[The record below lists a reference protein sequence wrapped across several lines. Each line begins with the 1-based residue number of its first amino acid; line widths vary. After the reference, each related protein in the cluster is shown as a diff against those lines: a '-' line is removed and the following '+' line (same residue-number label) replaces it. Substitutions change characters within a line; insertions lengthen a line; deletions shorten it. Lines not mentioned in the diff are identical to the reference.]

1 MKKSIKILYVL
12 VLFVG
17 FFLKTFSQNCTSLN
31 YGSSLPINSIDEEIK
46 NVSIGTLNNTSSCAT
61 LAGGIGSILNR
72 YSNYAGQIASPTLM
86 QSLSYPLS
94 ITLFECSGV
103 TYSGSVSVYIDYN
116 QNGLFTDAGEKVYSA
131 ASILFSL
138 SGTLVSSN
146 ITIPGNAMLGTT
158 RMRVIGAHG
167 ATVTPTGSYNF
178 GETED
183 YCVTIGGTAP
193 TPPSNDLCSGATSI
207 SCATSFLAGT
217 TVASVSEPP
226 PAGASISNY
235 GVWYKFTGNGQQTTI
250 SSDADAL
257 FDQEMVILTGSSCGS
272 FSILASQDNSG
283 SGGIETY
290 SFTTTNA
297 QQYYVYIA
305 HYNPSSNTTGN
316 FTISRSCSAA
326 PSTPPSNDLCSGAT
340 IISCA
345 TSSLAGT
352 TVGSVYEPPPAGAFV
367 SNFGVWY
374 NFMGDGQQTTISS
387 VADPLFDHAMV
398 ILKGTWSCGSFSILA
413 SQDNSSIGGTETYSF
428 TTTFAQQYYV
438 YIAHFNPSSNT
449 TGNFTISRSCSAPT
463 ITNSCTQ
470 SNFGSSEANFSDD
483 EEIFNVTFGSL
494 NNTSNCSSIAPGP
507 GSIKNMYSNY
517 TGSLLTPTISVGNTY
532 MLSVTLSEC
541 GTYSYTGGVSAY
553 IDYNANGVF
562 TDQGENVWNNPN
574 CDFTFGGTTYS
585 SNILIPANTTLG
597 YKRMRV
603 IASSSGTLSPTALY
617 SFGETEDYCIEISP
631 NDGTSITTQNLFDLN
646 VIVYPNPTSD
656 QITIQLATNNNYKIL
671 ILNALG
677 QVIYTKDA
685 EINNSLD
692 LINFDSGLYFLKVI
706 DKNLTLYTSR
716 IIKK

>member
-217 TVASVSEPP
+217 TVA
-226 PAGASISNY
+226 
-235 GVWYKFTGNGQQTTI
+235 
-250 SSDADAL
+250 
-257 FDQEMVILTGSSCGS
+257 
-272 FSILASQDNSG
+272 
-283 SGGIETY
+283 
-290 SFTTTNA
+290 
-297 QQYYVYIA
+297 
-305 HYNPSSNTTGN
+305 
-316 FTISRSCSAA
+316 
-326 PSTPPSNDLCSGAT
+326 
-340 IISCA
+340 
-345 TSSLAGT
+345 
-352 TVGSVYEPPPAGAFV
+352 SVYEPPPAGAFV

-603 IASSSGTLSPTALY
+603 IAAYSGTMSPTGSY
-617 SFGETEDYCIEISP
+617 SYGETEDYCIEISP

-677 QVIYTKDA
+677 QFIYTKDA

>member
-31 YGSSLPINSIDEEIK
+31 YGSSLPTNSTDEEIK
-46 NVSIGTLNNTSSCAT
+46 NVSIGTLNNTSSCAS

-158 RMRVIGAHG
+158 RMRVIGAYG
-167 ATVTPTGSYNF
+167 ATVTPTGSYSY

-226 PAGASISNY
+226 PAGAFVSNY

-250 SSDADAL
+250 SSVADAL

-283 SGGIETY
+283 SGGTETY

-305 HYNPSSNTTGN
+305 HFSTSSNTTGN
-316 FTISRSCSAA
+316 FTISRSCSTA
-326 PSTPPSNDLCSGAT
+326 PP
-340 IISCA
+340 I
-345 TSSLAGT
+345 
-352 TVGSVYEPPPAGAFV
+352 
-367 SNFGVWY
+367 
-374 NFMGDGQQTTISS
+374 
-387 VADPLFDHAMV
+387 
-398 ILKGTWSCGSFSILA
+398 
-413 SQDNSSIGGTETYSF
+413 
-428 TTTFAQQYYV
+428 
-438 YIAHFNPSSNT
+438 
-449 TGNFTISRSCSAPT
+449 
-463 ITNSCTQ
+463 NSCTQ
-470 SNFGSSEANFSDD
+470 LNFGSSQANFSDD

-541 GTYSYTGGVSAY
+541 GTYSFTGGVSAY

-562 TDQGENVWNNPN
+562 TDQGENVWNKPN
-574 CDFTFGGTTYS
+574 CDFTLGGTTYS

-656 QITIQLATNNNYKIL
+656 QITIQLSTNNNYKIL

>member
-1 MKKSIKILYVL
+1 MKKSIKILCVL
-12 VLFVG
+12 VLFIG
-17 FFLKTFSQNCTSLN
+17 FFVKTFSQNCTSLN

-46 NVSIGTLNNTSSCAT
+46 NVTISTLNNTSSCAT

-72 YSNYAGQIASPTLM
+72 YSNYTGQITSPTLI
-86 QSLSYPLS
+86 QSVSYSLS
-94 ITLFECSGV
+94 ITLFECGAIQNLGCV
-103 TYSGSVSVYIDYN
+103 NVYIDYN
-116 QNGLFTDAGEKVYSA
+116 QNGLFTDAGENVYSA
-131 ASILFSL
+131 ASILFTL
-138 SGTLVSSN
+138 TGTLVSTS
-146 ITIPGNAMLGTT
+146 ITIPVNAMLGTT
-158 RMRVIGAHG
+158 RMRVIGSYG
-167 ATVTPTGSYNF
+167 ATMTPTGSYNY

-183 YCVTIGGTAP
+183 YCVTIGGSVP
-193 TPPSNDLCSGATSI
+193 TTPSNDLCSGATSI
-207 SCATSFLAGT
+207 SCATSSLAGT
-217 TVASVSEPP
+217 TVGSVSEPP
-226 PAGASISNY
+226 PAGASVSNY

-283 SGGIETY
+283 SGGTETY

-305 HYNPSSNTTGN
+305 HFSTSSNTTGN

-326 PSTPPSNDLCSGAT
+326 PPTPPSNDLCSGAT

-352 TVGSVYEPPPAGAFV
+352 TVGSVSEPPPAGAFV
-367 SNFGVWY
+367 SNYGVWY
-374 NFMGDGQQTTISS
+374 KFIGDGQQTTISS
-387 VADPLFDHAMV
+387 VADALFDQEMV
-398 ILKGTWSCGSFSILA
+398 ILTGSSCGSFSILA
-413 SQDNSSIGGTETYSF
+413 SQDNSGSGGTETYSF
-428 TTTFAQQYYV
+428 TTTNAQQYYV
-438 YIAHFNPSSNT
+438 YIAHFSTSSNT
-449 TGNFTISRSCSAPT
+449 TGNFTISRSCSTAPP
-463 ITNSCTQ
+463 INSCTQ
-470 SNFGSSEANFSDD
+470 LNFGSSQANFSDD

-517 TGSLLTPTISVGNTY
+517 TGSLMTPTISVGSTY

-541 GTYSYTGGVSAY
+541 GTFTYTGGVSVY

-603 IASSSGTLSPTALY
+603 IAAYSGTMSPTGSY
-617 SFGETEDYCIEISP
+617 SYGETEDYCIEISP

-656 QITIQLATNNNYKIL
+656 QITIQLSTNNNYKIL

-706 DKNLTLYTSR
+706 DKNLTLYTTR

>member
-31 YGSSLPINSIDEEIK
+31 YGSSLPINSTDEEIK

-158 RMRVIGAHG
+158 RMRVIGAYG

-226 PAGASISNY
+226 PAGAFVSNY

-250 SSDADAL
+250 SSVADAL

-283 SGGIETY
+283 SGGTETY

-305 HYNPSSNTTGN
+305 HYSS
-316 FTISRSCSAA
+316 
-326 PSTPPSNDLCSGAT
+326 
-340 IISCA
+340 
-345 TSSLAGT
+345 
-352 TVGSVYEPPPAGAFV
+352 
-367 SNFGVWY
+367 
-374 NFMGDGQQTTISS
+374 
-387 VADPLFDHAMV
+387 
-398 ILKGTWSCGSFSILA
+398 
-413 SQDNSSIGGTETYSF
+413 
-428 TTTFAQQYYV
+428 
-438 YIAHFNPSSNT
+438 SSNT

-470 SNFGSSEANFSDD
+470 SNFGSSRAFFSDD

-541 GTYSYTGGVSAY
+541 GTYSFTGGVSAY

-562 TDQGENVWNNPN
+562 TDQGENVWNKPN
-574 CDFTFGGTTYS
+574 CDFTLGGTTYS

-656 QITIQLATNNNYKIL
+656 QITIQLSTNNNYKIL